1 MNRESNVT
9 TYFLKLFVENQKAI
23 YSYIFSLVYN
33 ADAADDIL
41 QDTVALMWEQF
52 DSYREG
58 TSFVAWGVTIARYK
72 VFEHIR
78 RNRMQYASL
87 SDGLLE
93 KISLTAESRL
103 SSVDQRT
110 AVLRECVKK
119 LREQDRKLLEIRYE
133 KQMKV
138 KDIAEVINRPLQGLY
153 QAMSRIHNTLL
164 RCIEA
169 SLQRMEHEL

>member
-1 MNRESNVT
+1 MNRESHT
-9 TYFLKLFVENQKAI
+9 TRFLKLFVENQKAI
-23 YSYIFSLVYN
+23 YSYIFSLVYD

-52 DSYREG
+52 ESYREG

-78 RNRMQYASL
+78 KNRQKYASL
-87 SDGLLE
+87 SDNLLE
-93 KISLTAESRL
+93 KISLTAENRL
-103 SSVDQRT
+103 QSVDQRT
-110 AVLRECVKK
+110 LVLRDCIKK
-119 LREQDRKLLEIRYE
+119 LRQQDRRLLEIRYE
-133 KQMKV
+133 QQMKV
-138 KDIAEVINRPLQGLY
+138 KDMARMINRPIQGLY

-169 SLQRMEHEL
+169 SLHRMEHEL